1 VEGFSLLIL
10 PILPDLPAFPVFPAV
25 LTWTMASRGMIFDI
39 DGTLV
44 DTNPSHVE
52 AWRRAFK
59 RFGLAVSTTDCA
71 MVSDT
76 GHLYADLDRA
86 LEIAS
91 LATAASE

>member
-1 VEGFSLLIL
+1 
-10 PILPDLPAFPVFPAV
+10 
-25 LTWTMASRGMIFDI
+25 MALRGMIFDI

-59 RFGLAVSTTDCA
+59 RFGLAVSPTDCT
-71 MVSDT
+71 MVGDM
-76 GHLYADLDRA
+76 

-91 LATAASE
+91 LAAAASE

>member
-1 VEGFSLLIL
+1 
-10 PILPDLPAFPVFPAV
+10 LPAL
-25 LTWTMASRGMIFDI
+25 LTWIM
-39 DGTLV
+39 V

-59 RFGLAVSTTDCA
+59 RFVFDIPAAESELLQAGACAVWR
-71 MVSDT
+71 DT

-91 LATAASE
+91 LAAAASE